1 MPSSY
6 IEEYGASYILNYTGI
21 TDAINS
27 RSLFTLSNE
36 ADYMSLLSVIEDP
49 GIAGDMFTSSGESL
63 AIVTPLFAACLPFA
77 CIQHVQLL
85 GILHSGPFTG
95 QLSGCWV

>member
-6 IEEYGASYILNYTGI
+6 LEEYGASYILNYTGI

-49 GIAGDMFTSSGESL
+49 GIAGDMFTSSGELL
-63 AIVTPLFAACLPFA
+63 AIATPFSLQLCLPFA
-77 CIQHVQLL
+77 CFQHGTSSFL
-85 GILHSGPFTG
+85 GSNILAPS
-95 QLSGCWV
+95 WVN